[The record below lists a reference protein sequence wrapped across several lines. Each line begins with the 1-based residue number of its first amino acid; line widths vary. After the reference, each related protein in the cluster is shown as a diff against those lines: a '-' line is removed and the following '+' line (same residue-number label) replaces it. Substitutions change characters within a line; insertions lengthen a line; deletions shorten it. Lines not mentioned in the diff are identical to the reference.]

1 MIVTHPSGDGPSA
14 LASALWIDLLQPPDE
29 EIASISAATGLR
41 VPTQDQVSEIESSS
55 RLAFD
60 GGAFYLSAPLV
71 AVDADGEHALTP
83 VGFVLS
89 SRVLLTI
96 HFVPLAGFD
105 AYRDELAAHPPQ
117 NAAEALLRIF
127 ELIVDRAADNLE
139 RAGAA
144 CDDLSRAAFRG
155 GRGRGKGTAQGAGQ
169 ATNKIAFKL
178 SAALRRIG
186 ATAEQIS
193 RMRDELLG
201 LGRVGAYL
209 EENGITGAPPVNPT
223 RLKGIRADIASLT
236 DYEAHL
242 SGKLQFLLDATLGFI
257 NIEQNEIVKT
267 LTIASVVGIPPVLV
281 AGIYGMNFRVMP
293 ELRWA
298 LGYPMA
304 LALILVS
311 GLVPLWFFKRRGWM

>member
-1 MIVTHPSGDGPSA
+1 MIATHPSGDGA
-14 LASALWIDLLQPPDE
+14 AAVASAVWIDLLQPTAA
-29 EIASISAATGLR
+29 EIAQVSAATGLR
-41 VPTQDQVSEIESSS
+41 VPTEGQVSEIESSS
-55 RLAFD
+55 RLAFE

-71 AVDADGEHALTP
+71 AVDAEGEHELTP

-89 SRVLLTI
+89 SRVLLTL
-96 HFVPLAGFD
+96 HFVPMAAVD
-105 AYRDELAAHPPQ
+105 AYRDEVAARPPQ
-117 NAAEALLRIF
+117 NAEEALLRIF

-155 GRGRGKGTAQGAGQ
+155 GRARGKAKGTS
-169 ATNKIAFKL
+169 KIATKL

-186 ATAEQIS
+186 ATAEQVS

-201 LGRVGAYL
+201 LGRIGAYL
-209 EENGITGAPPVNPT
+209 EESGNAGAPKVNPT

-281 AGIYGMNFRVMP
+281 AGVYGMNFRVMP

-304 LALILVS
+304 LALIVVS
-311 GLVPLWFFKRRGWM
+311 GLLPLWWFKRRGWM

>member
-1 MIVTHPSGDGPSA
+1 MILTCPSGDPSA
-14 LASALWIDLLQPPDE
+14 AVWIDLLQPTAE
-29 EIASISAATGLR
+29 EIALVHTATGLR
-41 VPTQDQVSEIESSS
+41 VPTESEVSEIESTS
-55 RLAFD
+55 RLAFE
-60 GGAFYLSAPLV
+60 GSAFYLSAPLV
-71 AVDADGEHALTP
+71 AVGADGDHQATP

-96 HFVPLAGFD
+96 HFVPLAAFD
-105 AYRDELAAHPPQ
+105 AFRDEAAKQPPKD
-117 NAAEALLRIF
+117 AEEALLRIF
-127 ELIVDRAADNLE
+127 ELVVDRAADNLE

-144 CDDLSRAAFRG
+144 CDELSRAAFRG
-155 GRGRGKGTAQGAGQ
+155 GGAR
-169 ATNKIAFKL
+169 AKIATKL

-193 RMRDELLG
+193 RMRDELLA
-201 LGRVGAYL
+201 LGRVGAYVM
-209 EENGITGAPPVNPT
+209 ESGIAGAPPVNGT
-223 RLKGIRADIASLT
+223 RLKAIRADIASLT

-293 ELRWA
+293 ELRWT

-304 LALILVS
+304 LGLIVVS
-311 GLVPLWFFKRRGWM
+311 GLLPLWWFKRRGWM

>member
-1 MIVTHPSGDGPSA
+1 MLATHPPGEGAAAVSSA
-14 LASALWIDLLQPPDE
+14 VWIDLLQPTAE
-29 EIASISAATGLR
+29 EIARVSAATGLR
-41 VPTQDQVSEIESSS
+41 VPTESQVSEIESSS
-55 RLAFD
+55 RLAFE

-71 AVDADGEHALTP
+71 AVDADGEHELTP

-89 SRVLLTI
+89 GRVLLTI
-96 HFVPLAGFD
+96 HFVPLAAFD
-105 AYRDELAAHPPQ
+105 AYREESAAQPPH
-117 NAAEALLRIF
+117 NAEEALLRIF

-139 RAGAA
+139 HAGAA

-155 GRGRGKGTAQGAGQ
+155 GRPGAKSKPKGT
-169 ATNKIAFKL
+169 TKIASRL

-186 ATAEQIS
+186 ATAEQVS
-193 RMRDELLG
+193 RMRDQLLG
-201 LGRVGAYL
+201 LGRIGAYL
-209 EENGITGAPPVNPT
+209 EESGIAGAPRVNAM

-267 LTIASVVGIPPVLV
+267 LTIASGVGIPLVLV

-304 LALILVS
+304 LALIIVS
-311 GLVPLWFFKRRGWM
+311 GLLPLWWFKRRGWM

>member
-1 MIVTHPSGDGPSA
+1 MIAIQPPGDGAAGLSA
-14 LASALWIDLLQPPDE
+14 AVWIDLLQPTVE
-29 EIASISAATGLR
+29 EIAQVRAATGLR
-41 VPTQDQVSEIESSS
+41 VPTESQVSEIESSS
-55 RLAFD
+55 RLAFE

-71 AVDADGEHALTP
+71 AVDADGEHELTP

-96 HFVPLAGFD
+96 HFVPLAAFE
-105 AYRDELAAHPPQ
+105 AYRDEGIAQPPES
-117 NAAEALLRIF
+117 AEALLRIF

-139 RAGAA
+139 HAGAA
-144 CDDLSRAAFRG
+144 CDELSRAAFRG
-155 GRGRGKGTAQGAGQ
+155 GGGGKATTRGT
-169 ATNKIAFKL
+169 TKIASKL
-178 SAALRRIG
+178 GAALRRVG
-186 ATAEQIS
+186 ATAEKIS
-193 RMRDELLG
+193 RLRDELLG
-201 LGRVGAYL
+201 LGRIGAYL
-209 EENGITGAPPVNPT
+209 EESGIAGAPRVNAV
-223 RLKGIRADIASLT
+223 RLKGIRADVASLT

-304 LALILVS
+304 LALIVVT
-311 GLVPLWFFKRRGWM
+311 GLLPLWWFKRRGWM

>member
-1 MIVTHPSGDGPSA
+1 MIATHPSGEGEA
-14 LASALWIDLLQPPDE
+14 AVATAVWIDLLQPTAA
-29 EIASISAATGLR
+29 EIAQVGAATGLR
-41 VPTQDQVSEIESSS
+41 VPTEDEVSEIESSS
-55 RLAFD
+55 RLAFE

-71 AVDADGEHALTP
+71 AVDDDGEHALTP

-89 SRVLLTI
+89 ARVLLTI
-96 HFVPLAGFD
+96 HFVPLAAFD
-105 AYRDELAAHPPQ
+105 AYRDESATQPPR
-117 NAAEALLRIF
+117 NAEEALLRIF

-144 CDDLSRAAFRG
+144 TDELSRAAFGG
-155 GRGRGKGTAQGAGQ
+155 GRGRAKVTPK
-169 ATNKIAFKL
+169 ATIKAASKL

-186 ATAEQIS
+186 ATAEQVS
-193 RMRDELLG
+193 RIRDELLG
-201 LGRVGAYL
+201 LRRIGAYL
-209 EENGITGAPPVNPT
+209 EENGIAGAPRVNAM
-223 RLKGIRADIASLT
+223 RLKGIEADIASLT

-242 SGKLQFLLDATLGFI
+242 WVKLQFLLDATLGFI

-267 LTIASVVGIPPVLV
+267 LTVASVVGIPPVLI

-304 LALILVS
+304 LALIVVS
-311 GLVPLWFFKRRGWM
+311 GLVPLWWFKRRGWM

>member
-1 MIVTHPSGDGPSA
+1 MIATRLAAAGAHAGDA
-14 LASALWIDLLQPPDE
+14 AADVASAVWINLLQPTAE
-29 EIASISAATGLR
+29 EIARVTAATGLR
-41 VPTQDQVSEIESSS
+41 IPTESQVSEIESSS

-60 GGAFYLSAPLV
+60 RGAFYLSAPLV
-71 AVDADGEHALTP
+71 AVDHDGEHELTP

-96 HFVPLAGFD
+96 HFVPLAAVD
-105 AYRDELAAHPPQ
+105 AYREESAAQPPQ
-117 NAAEALLRIF
+117 NAEEALLRIF

-155 GRGRGKGTAQGAGQ
+155 GGGRGKRPIKGTGTAQAM
-169 ATNKIAFKL
+169 NKVASKL

-209 EENGITGAPPVNPT
+209 EENGIEGAPPVNAT
-223 RLKGIRADIASLT
+223 RLKGVRADIASLT

-257 NIEQNEIVKT
+257 SIEQNGIVKT
-267 LTIASVVGIPPVLV
+267 LTIASVVGIRPCWWP
-281 AGIYGMNFRVMP
+281 AST
-293 ELRWA
+293 E
-298 LGYPMA
+298 
-304 LALILVS
+304 
-311 GLVPLWFFKRRGWM
+311 

>member
-1 MIVTHPSGDGPSA
+1 MIATHPPGDGDAAVSSA
-14 LASALWIDLLQPPDE
+14 VWIDLLQPTAE
-29 EIASISAATGLR
+29 EIAQVSAATGLR
-41 VPTQDQVSEIESSS
+41 VPTESQVSEIESSS
-55 RLAFD
+55 RLAFEA
-60 GGAFYLSAPLV
+60 GAFYLSAPLV
-71 AVDADGEHALTP
+71 AVDADGEHELTP

-89 SRVLLTI
+89 ARVLLTI
-96 HFVPLAGFD
+96 HFVPLAAFD
-105 AYRDELAAHPPQ
+105 AYRDESAAQPPQ
-117 NAAEALLRIF
+117 NSEEALLRIV

-155 GRGRGKGTAQGAGQ
+155 GRGRAKGTVKSTPKG
-169 ATNKIAFKL
+169 TTKIANKL

-201 LGRVGAYL
+201 LGRIGAYL
-209 EENGITGAPPVNPT
+209 EESGIAGAPAVNKM
-223 RLKGIRADIASLT
+223 RLKGIRADVASLT

-281 AGIYGMNFRVMP
+281 AGVYGMNFRVMP

-304 LALILVS
+304 LALIIVS
-311 GLVPLWFFKRRGWM
+311 GLVPLWWFKRRGWM

>member
-1 MIVTHPSGDGPSA
+1 MIATHPSGDGEA
-14 LASALWIDLLQPPDE
+14 AVATAVWIDLLQPTAA
-29 EIASISAATGLR
+29 EIAQVGAATGLR
-41 VPTQDQVSEIESSS
+41 VPTEDEVSEIESSS
-55 RLAFD
+55 RLAFE

-71 AVDADGEHALTP
+71 AVDDDGEHALTP

-89 SRVLLTI
+89 ARVLLTI
-96 HFVPLAGFD
+96 HFVPLAAFD
-105 AYRDELAAHPPQ
+105 AYRDESAAQPPR
-117 NAAEALLRIF
+117 NAEEALLRIF

-144 CDDLSRAAFRG
+144 CDELSRAAFRG
-155 GRGRGKGTAQGAGQ
+155 GLQRGKGTSQ
-169 ATNKIAFKL
+169 AAPKGTAKIATKL

-201 LGRVGAYL
+201 LGRIGAYL
-209 EENGITGAPPVNPT
+209 EESGIAGAPKVNAT

-304 LALILVS
+304 LALIVVS
-311 GLVPLWFFKRRGWM
+311 GLVPLWWFKRRGWM

>member
-1 MIVTHPSGDGPSA
+1 MLATHPSGDGQPA
-14 LASALWIDLLQPPDE
+14 LASAVWIDLLRPTAE
-29 EIASISAATGLR
+29 EIARVSAATGLR
-41 VPTQDQVSEIESSS
+41 VPTESQVSEIESSS
-55 RLAFD
+55 RLAFE

-71 AVDADGEHALTP
+71 AVGADGEHELSP

-89 SRVLLTI
+89 PRVLLTI
-96 HFVPLAGFD
+96 HFVPLAAFE
-105 AYRDELAAHPPQ
+105 AYRDESATLPPHAAE
-117 NAAEALLRIF
+117 EALLRIF

-144 CDDLSRAAFRG
+144 CDELSRAAFRG
-155 GRGRGKGTAQGAGQ
+155 GHQRGNASSH
-169 ATNKIAFKL
+169 ATSKIAGKL

-201 LGRVGAYL
+201 LGRIGAYL
-209 EENGITGAPPVNPT
+209 EESGIAGAPKVNAM

-304 LALILVS
+304 LALIVVS
-311 GLVPLWFFKRRGWM
+311 GLLPLWWFRRRGWM